1 MVVEIDILFLENDI
15 GKQGLSPLLTISRSS
30 DFAAVVSGEVIS
42 GEDTVIPGHYKHT
55 FENDES
61 ESYFVQVDSV
71 TLTGDERF
79 AWAKIP
85 AYLGEYATSILAIQ
99 ADLDNPDQYKADVSA
114 LALEANITGYVT
126 TALTSYDPP
135 TRTEATSDK
144 DEVLAAIPSV
154 AALALEANVQ
164 GHVTTVL
171 NLYDPPTRAELTSDK
186 NEIILS
192 GEAKID
198 ALNNIA
204 VTDILSDSTPFAGS
218 YIDVAI
224 SSRNESGE
232 YDSELAAIQNDLDN
246 PDQYKADVTN
256 LDAAISTRSPIGEY
270 DSDLALLS
278 LEATSQSIKT
288 KTDTLDWDDI
298 TFLKDRGGG
307 RWLRDV
313 GTLTLYKSDNATE
326 VAVFNLYNI
335 SGELAGLNENVF
347 DIRRLS

>member
-1 MVVEIDILFLENDI
+1 MTVEIDILFLENDI

-85 AYLGEYATSILAIQ
+85 AYLGEYTTSILAIQ

-114 LALEANITGYVT
+114 LAI
-126 TALTSYDPP
+126 
-135 TRTEATSDK
+135 
-144 DEVLAAIPSV
+144 
-154 AALALEANVQ
+154 EANVQ